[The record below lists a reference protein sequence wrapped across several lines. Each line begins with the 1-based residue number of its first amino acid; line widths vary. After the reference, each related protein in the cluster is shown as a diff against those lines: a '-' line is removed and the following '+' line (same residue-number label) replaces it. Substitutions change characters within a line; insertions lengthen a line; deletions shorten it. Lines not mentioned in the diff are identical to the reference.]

1 MANHRIL
8 MNHAREG
15 GFGVLSY
22 EQQAENWRAAIARV
36 RAIVTRWGIAFPAI
50 PELDIEG
57 VDVSD
62 DINPEDIIL
71 VF

>member
-1 MANHRIL
+1 VAL
-8 MNHAREG
+8 
-15 GFGVLSY
+15 
-22 EQQAENWRAAIARV
+22 ARV

-57 VDVSD
+57 VDVAD
-62 DINPEDIIL
+62 DINAEDIIP